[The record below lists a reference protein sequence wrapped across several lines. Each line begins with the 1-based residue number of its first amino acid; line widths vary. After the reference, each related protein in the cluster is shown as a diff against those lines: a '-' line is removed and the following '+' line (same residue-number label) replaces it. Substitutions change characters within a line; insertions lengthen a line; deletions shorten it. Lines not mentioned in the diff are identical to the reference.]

1 MTPPTPLTQSGT
13 YTFRLQ
19 GVTLTGK
26 TVATDSTPLVLALTP
41 LMLIAGDQIPQGPAV
56 AVPISWPDHPVVTD
70 MVADCGTSVPQH
82 FSGASGTCV
91 YTKAGA
97 FTVTGKFTDPTGTPN
112 ASTAPLA
119 VSIQTLALA
128 QATLVPMVGG
138 QPLAAAPIY
147 GLPVSVTLPLTL
159 TAAPGVGITD
169 TLNLSTSKITVMKD
183 GASLARLL
191 LTSTDALDYTATL
204 SVRATGTYTF
214 VLDGHTNAGAT
225 VSTTVTVPVALNTV
239 TLQADAPVQDGPNV
253 SVTVHWPAGA
263 PAGNVSVKCGTP
275 GALPIP
281 AWPPSAHTLVPA
293 ATRSPAAS
301 PIPRPTRA
309 SPPRPSPSPW
319 PRSPPS
325 RPRSP

>member
-1 MTPPTPLTQSGT
+1 MARNGGTPTPLPTLARTDGLHYDASDALTQSGT

-56 AVPISWPDHPVVTD
+56 AVPNSWPDHPVVTD
-70 MVADCGTSVPQH
+70 MVTDCGTSVPQH

-138 QPLAAAPIY
+138 QPLAALVIDAGMIDGERNPIRPLRNLSGKGRQGCHQPRAAAADYHHVILVSLNHLAP
-147 GLPVSVTLPLTL
+147 LF
-159 TAAPGVGITD
+159 VGISYFTPPISAIEPII
-169 TLNLSTSKITVMKD
+169 N
-183 GASLARLL
+183 
-191 LTSTDALDYTATL
+191 TDAM
-204 SVRATGTYTF
+204 
-214 VLDGHTNAGAT
+214 
-225 VSTTVTVPVALNTV
+225 STT
-239 TLQADAPVQDGPNV
+239 
-253 SVTVHWPAGA
+253 
-263 PAGNVSVKCGTP
+263 
-275 GALPIP
+275 
-281 AWPPSAHTLVPA
+281 
-293 ATRSPAAS
+293 R
-301 PIPRPTRA
+301 RR
-309 SPPRPSPSPW
+309 
-319 PRSPPS
+319 
-325 RPRSP
+325 